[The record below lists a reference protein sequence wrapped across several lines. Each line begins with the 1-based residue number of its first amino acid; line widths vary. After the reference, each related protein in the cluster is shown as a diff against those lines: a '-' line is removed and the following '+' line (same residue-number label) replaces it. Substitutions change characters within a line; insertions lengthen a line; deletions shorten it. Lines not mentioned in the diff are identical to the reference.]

1 MNRTFHNMNE
11 MPPLRKVGLL
21 TLIAALL
28 WGAQSFFAFSLAGAD
43 GLEGAAYAS
52 FICLLPGWLV
62 VYVTSRYP
70 DAGSQASAVL
80 LGTGLRMAFVLVGA
94 VVLIK
99 TRPEWGLLEFYV
111 WLLIDYLV
119 FLALETLMLVPSES
133 DAYKTSQPTPNH

>member
-1 MNRTFHNMNE
+1 MNE
-11 MPPLRKVGLL
+11 LTPGRKIGLL
-21 TLIAALL
+21 TLVAALM
-28 WGAQSFFAFSLAGAD
+28 WGAQAYFAYTFAGSD
-43 GLEGAAYAS
+43 GLEGSAYAA

-94 VVLIK
+94 VVLVK
-99 TRPEWGLLEFYV
+99 TKPGWGLQEFYV

-119 FLALETLMLVPSES
+119 FLGLETVMLVPTESES
-133 DAYKTSQPTPNH
+133 YQSTHPTPNH